1 MVLPTRSQWP
11 FLRRLDFLR
20 QHIRPKRQIRFSNY
34 IKITRSIGAVSQG
47 EEADSVNNNESTS
60 NDVLARGFTC
70 QDAAVEDVSAEGCW
84 DSPVDFEIY
93 VSLVPSDAETKQVLH
108 HLRPPN
114 SEQFAAVGQPRRKA
128 SISKPPKSERRKSGL
143 RRCGAD
149 SIRSNTRGRQ
159 KRGRSASKMIS
170 RGERGK
176 APPVASLTAWTKGR
190 QRGLPPKGLQLL
202 RRWRSPAEGSSSSDE
217 EEEDEGEGVGKYEV
231 EVKQCDSEEF
241 KQERQEAAI
250 EVALF
255 LTTVASKVA
264 SSSTAIGEPPSVKSE
279 LRVDAGDSDTLF
291 LLGLRGLMS
300 KLDAK
305 SNSRAQ
311 IDILKVLH
319 DRISDAESRRP
330 VSCDEVDEQVKQKQ
344 TADDSVRRLVQ
355 ARHAGEEHTRDT
367 M

>member
-93 VSLVPSDAETKQVLH
+93 VSLVPSDAEKNNYFMDEDEAGA
-108 HLRPPN
+108 PPSSAPN

-250 EVALF
+250 EVAL
-255 LTTVASKVA
+255 
-264 SSSTAIGEPPSVKSE
+264 
-279 LRVDAGDSDTLF
+279 
-291 LLGLRGLMS
+291 
-300 KLDAK
+300 
-305 SNSRAQ
+305 
-311 IDILKVLH
+311 
-319 DRISDAESRRP
+319 
-330 VSCDEVDEQVKQKQ
+330 
-344 TADDSVRRLVQ
+344 
-355 ARHAGEEHTRDT
+355 
-367 M
+367 